1 MTAGGSPQ
9 LTTHMHHGGAK
20 ENGKE
25 FMYEAI
31 YKSLQE
37 LTPAEMI
44 ERNKISTEIYQEIQA
59 VDAIYE
65 EEVQFFNRKDWKK
78 ARLAALER
86 DGEIDVWEYMKT
98 GRIQPGICVHHI
110 ISRREAPDRVY
121 DLTNLITVSKES
133 HREIEKLYSKGNKKL
148 LQQRLLA
155 EAGRRTEA
163 YLEYQRQ
170 MAEAEDKPQEPEPE
184 PKDSLKQLTIFDL
197 EEISCAS

>member
-1 MTAGGSPQ
+1 
-9 LTTHMHHGGAK
+9 
-20 ENGKE
+20 
-25 FMYEAI
+25 MYEAT

-44 ERNKISTEIYQEIQA
+44 ERNQISTEIYQEIQA

-65 EEVQFFNRKDWKK
+65 EEVQFFNRKDWKR

-197 EEISCAS
+197 EEIDCAS